1 MNDLFIRTMLKLQE
15 NKKVAN
21 KKLLKEDVDNN
32 DIKDIS
38 DVDGFEHDVITVMD
52 PELTTDEYVER
63 QDEINKLIDET
74 PEGEKVVDTEYVGM
88 KIYQCP
94 LCLTNFYAENEPA
107 EEEKCPVCY
116 ETPEQFVYLG
126 TVEQDMND
134 EDKELLDNA
143 EDGLEDEDNEESTEE
158 PAEETTDNGEGDSID
173 NELASLGNEEGT
185 EEPAEENNEE
195 EEDNRLTASKKVQT
209 KGSIVKEDEERDPD
223 AEHVK
228 DLVDDQVENG
238 VEINRDT
245 IRGLLEMG
253 AIDDP
258 EYYNSLS
265 DEEKEKLVDHWLK
278 HYNDDKF
285 ESKKIEEN
293 KSLKENLEVG
303 NQLSFKIKNNIVSA
317 EITNIYVDD
326 FNDKTYIQYTNPEG
340 TRSGTMSADEI
351 LKGIEEG
358 TIIAKIG
365 EELPASVEEEPNM
378 EEPVEGE
385 QPEVGE
391 VGEEPA
397 EEITKEPV
405 SVESK
410 RITAFDYKDLTED
423 MKNLLKVTG
432 KSEEVLEKYWYD
444 KAGKPIVE
452 KKYARVRKSK

>member
-134 EDKELLDNA
+134 DDKELLDNA
-143 EDGLEDEDNEESTEE
+143 EDGLEDEDNEEGTEE
-158 PAEETTDNGEGDSID
+158 STEETTDNGETDSID

-209 KGSIVKEDEERDPD
+209 KGSIVKEDEERDLD
-223 AEHVK
+223 NQE
-228 DLVDDQVENG
+228 DMD
-238 VEINRDT
+238 RDT
-245 IRGLLEMG
+245 IKGLLEMG

-258 EYYNSLS
+258 DYYNSLS

-385 QPEVGE
+385 QPEVE
-391 VGEEPA
+391 EEPA